1 MTIRKATTSD
11 APFIALVV
19 VEALGDDIMERYPE
33 HIGEQDRR
41 RLELLAESIRQDG
54 TLYSWRNTIIAQDND
69 GESLGA
75 LVAYNG
81 DDYMQMRKRTFSML
95 DELIT
100 FNVESM
106 DAEAQPGELY
116 IDSIAVMP
124 NARGKGIA
132 RQLIQCSIGVAREMR
147 LPAVLACEPNN
158 LGAKALY
165 ESLGFKHEGE
175 LFIFGHHYL
184 RMISE

>member
-1 MTIRKATTSD
+1 MTIRKATIDD

-33 HIGEQDRR
+33 HIGGQDRR
-41 RLELLAESIRQDG
+41 KLELLADSIRQDN
-54 TLYSWRNTIIAQDND
+54 TLYSWRHTIIAQDND
-69 GESLGA
+69 GKPLGA

-132 RQLIQCSIGVAREMR
+132 RQLLQYGIGVAREMR

-158 LGAKALY
+158 HGAKALY

-184 RMISE
+184 RMLSE